1 MDPTSRSFHLSAR
14 TQELDFS
21 GIRKAFERGAQLK
34 DPINLSIGQ
43 PDFPVPVSLKE
54 AAVSGIESDRN
65 GYSLTQGDGAAL
77 LAVQEHVASDLGAAF
92 IKDAGIMLTSGT
104 SGGLVLAMMALLDP
118 GDEII
123 IPDPWFVAY
132 PARLGFA
139 RPRLSPVQWLP
150 IIE

>member
-1 MDPTSRSFHLSAR
+1 MDPSPRSFHLSAR
-14 TQELDFS
+14 TQALDFS

-43 PDFPVPVSLKE
+43 PDFPVPAALKE
-54 AAVSGIESDRN
+54 AAVSGIASDRN

-77 LAVQEHVASDLGAAF
+77 LAVQEHVAGDLGSAF
-92 IKDAGIMLTSGT
+92 VKDAGIMLTSGT

-123 IPDPWFVAY
+123 ISEIRDQWFN
-132 PARLGFA
+132 
-139 RPRLSPVQWLP
+139 
-150 IIE
+150 